1 MNKTILMS
9 VAVILGLAVLVAGF
23 FYFRT
28 MPASSPPG
36 SVTSTFPI
44 SQSQTSTLPISSP
57 PVAGSSGSIFS
68 IPTPQGAVTIKNFYQ
83 SATLVTAS
91 GSEVLVT
98 RTPGYDISYYQPDN
112 SFVISI
118 SQKPV
123 MATRAQAEAAFLQ
136 QLGIS
141 QADACKLK
149 VMVSVP
155 VSVDEQYAGTNLG
168 LSFCK

>member
-1 MNKTILMS
+1 MKKTILIS
-9 VAVILGLAVLVAGF
+9 VGIVLVLVLLIAA
-23 FYFRT
+23 FYYVQNT
-28 MPASSPPG
+28 PSGPSST
-36 SVTSTFPI
+36 STTSTFPI
-44 SQSQTSTLPISSP
+44 SQTSTSQVAPL
-57 PVAGSSGSIFS
+57 PVAGSSSSVFS

-91 GSEVLVT
+91 GSEVLIT

-149 VMVSVP
+149 VTVGVP